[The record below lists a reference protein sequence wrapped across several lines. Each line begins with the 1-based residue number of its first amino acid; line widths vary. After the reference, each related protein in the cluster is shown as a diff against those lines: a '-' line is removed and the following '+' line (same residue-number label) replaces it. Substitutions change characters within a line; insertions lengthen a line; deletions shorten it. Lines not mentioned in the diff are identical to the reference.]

1 MSANFANKD
10 IGLSY
15 SFAKEMAIMSVRYSI
30 GGGTIATAGI
40 IDDVIKNFP
49 CDESL
54 YTVLLD
60 DYRRWREDREINMR
74 HWPDRE
80 WKDLAE
86 NWRVAEAFM
95 RAYLDDTAKV
105 YHVTLKEKG
114 RVTFE
119 DTFPAFKFGD
129 KFIPMCQYKRWPYVS
144 VHVADDAEMVEQK
157 GVSARE
163 WMDNMAEHFNPNVAE
178 DLHDARKKGTRRK
191 REK

>member
-15 SFAKEMAIMSVRYSI
+15 SLAKEMAIMSVRYSI
-30 GGGTIATAGI
+30 GGETIATAGI

-60 DYRRWREDREINMR
+60 EYRRWRENRAINMR
-74 HWPDRE
+74 HWPDKE
-80 WKDLAE
+80 WEELPE
-86 NWRVAEAFM
+86 NWRIAEAFM
-95 RAYLDDTAKV
+95 RAYLDDSAKV

-114 RVTFE
+114 RVSFE
-119 DTFPAFKFGD
+119 DTFPAFKFGY

-144 VHVADDAEMVEQK
+144 VHVADDAEMVEQN

-163 WMDNMAEHFNPNVAE
+163 WMDSMAEYFNPNVAD
-178 DLHDARKKGTRRK
+178 DLHDARKRGTRRK